1 MWVAESK
8 TALQKIIQVSNSFFA
23 LNNIKINRAKF
34 EAIAWR
40 PYKQEK
46 EEDSI
51 QIETLPSLVKVKKP
65 EESTRFLRV
74 WISLRKQEKTSTLWC
89 KKEVGKLTSILRYKK
104 LSASQIIYINN
115 MVLLPKLEYLL
126 ANVCLKK
133 KSCDAI
139 HQLMLRLI
147 K

>member
-1 MWVAESK
+1 MG
-8 TALQKIIQVSNSFFA
+8 T
-23 LNNIKINRAKF
+23 
-34 EAIAWR
+34 
-40 PYKQEK
+40 P
-46 EEDSI
+46 
-51 QIETLPSLVKVKKP
+51 PSLVKVKKP
-65 EESTRFLRV
+65 EESTRFLGV
-74 WISLRKQEKTSTLWC
+74 WISLRKQEKTSTLRC

-139 HQLMLRLI
+139 HQPMLRLM
-147 K
+147 KWKLELPSTCANATL

>member
-1 MWVAESK
+1 M
-8 TALQKIIQVSNSFFA
+8 
-23 LNNIKINRAKF
+23 
-34 EAIAWR
+34 
-40 PYKQEK
+40 
-46 EEDSI
+46 
-51 QIETLPSLVKVKKP
+51 ETLLSLVKVKKL
-65 EESTRFLRV
+65 EESTRFLEV
-74 WISLRKQEKTSTLWC
+74 WISLRKQEKISTLQY

-139 HQLMLRLI
+139 YQPMLRLM

>member
-1 MWVAESK
+1 MG
-8 TALQKIIQVSNSFFA
+8 
-23 LNNIKINRAKF
+23 
-34 EAIAWR
+34 
-40 PYKQEK
+40 
-46 EEDSI
+46 
-51 QIETLPSLVKVKKP
+51 TLLSLVKVKKP
-65 EESTRFLRV
+65 EESTKFLGV
-74 WISLRKQEKTSTLWC
+74 WISLRKQEKTSILRY

-139 HQLMLRLI
+139 HQPMLRLM